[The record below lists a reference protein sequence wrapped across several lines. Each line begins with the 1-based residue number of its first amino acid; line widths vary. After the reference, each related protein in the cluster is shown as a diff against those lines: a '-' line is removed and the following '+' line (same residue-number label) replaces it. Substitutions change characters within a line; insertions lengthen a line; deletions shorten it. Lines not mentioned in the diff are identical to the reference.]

1 LNKLTK
7 NSAQEQKYKDL
18 VIQKFP
24 ETNYAKLLL
33 NPNFVAELEQKR
45 RQDEDL
51 YIQVYD
57 DFMAGKF
64 AKVNSVATE
73 FINENPDNVLKA
85 NFDFMRVL
93 TVGRTKEQ
101 DVFKNALVVFM
112 QNYADHELSE
122 AARNIL
128 EYYGTTDV
136 DGLIADLQSRPAED
150 YTQSELERDSV
161 EVSKPKEQFVYN
173 DAEEHYYVIMLNPA
187 SLDVKRLSFE
197 IRNFNIFNFSM
208 RTFNVVNTTYDAN
221 TELITVRSFKNQRQS
236 VNYSKMIAN
245 SEDVFSK
252 LANVQYKVFVISIE
266 NFNKLQKQKNIND
279 YMLFYNENYK

>member
-1 LNKLTK
+1 M
-7 NSAQEQKYKDL
+7 
-18 VIQKFP
+18 
-24 ETNYAKLLL
+24 
-33 NPNFVAELEQKR
+33 AELEQKR